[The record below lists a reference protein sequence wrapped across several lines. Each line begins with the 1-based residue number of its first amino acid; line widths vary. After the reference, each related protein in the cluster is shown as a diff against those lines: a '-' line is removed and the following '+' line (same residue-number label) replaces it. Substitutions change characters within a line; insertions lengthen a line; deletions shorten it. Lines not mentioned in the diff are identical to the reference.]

1 MSVASPIE
9 VVRGFFEAAN
19 ARDVQRASALLDPAV
34 EWSTTREL
42 PGGGVHHGPAA
53 VERVLCD
60 QAEMLRDLRAEPER
74 LFNVG
79 EQVVAYV
86 RLRGYTHDSDFEIDM
101 AVGQIWTV
109 REGRVARFRAY
120 LEREEALA
128 VAKHEDAGVGATG
141 ADR

>member
-1 MSVASPIE
+1 MSVASPID

-19 ARDVQRASALLDPAV
+19 ARDMERASALLDPAV
-34 EWSTTREL
+34 EWHTTREL

-53 VERVLCD
+53 VERVLRD
-60 QAEMLRDLRAEPER
+60 QADMLRDLRAEPEQI
-74 LFNVG
+74 FHVG

-86 RLRGYTHDSDFEIDM
+86 RLRGYTRDSDFEIDM

-109 REGRVARFRAY
+109 REGRVTRFRAY
-120 LEREEALA
+120 RDREEALA
-128 VAKHEDAGVGATG
+128 VARGEDAGVGATG